1 MTHPRTGFW
10 SGYLRLF
17 LANEYNGQCPERAF
31 APYIEYLQQIFDF
44 AGQVSIYYDK
54 NEYNEATKNRALP
67 RLA

>member
-54 NEYNEATKNRALP
+54 N
-67 RLA
+67 